1 MLTRVAIKPEDAPK
15 MATDNKIAEVRTV
28 TRVKRVRRVTMMT
41 HDGVTLVTMVT
52 RYEDGVQGGQ
62 R

>member
-15 MATDNKIAEVRTV
+15 MATDSKIADVGTWY
-28 TRVKRVRRVTMMT
+28 
-41 HDGVTLVTMVT
+41 MVYGMVIFQRGIT
-52 RYEDGVQGGQ
+52 RYMVHALWPVLTRGT